1 LTAGNFHRLAFAEAG
16 PGDTRKLLE
25 VLEPSISFFMDR
37 HEDERMAID
46 FSLRM
51 MPGAYVS
58 SQWLGG
64 ISTLREKAHAARDGN
79 DDLCL
84 LVPRRGEP
92 IHMRLRDRR
101 RGMDEV
107 VLHAEA
113 GAHLRGNEES
123 YHAWSLGS
131 QSQVICIPRAQVAG
145 SVGDLGHVLHNG
157 VPPSGA
163 LNLLCAFARTLAS
176 DIGPLDS
183 ATLLRA
189 RDTLTDLF
197 ILALDPTP
205 DAAEAA
211 EGSARAARLAR
222 IRADIA
228 ANLAH
233 PDFSLEWL
241 AGRHQLSTRA
251 IRDLF
256 YASGT
261 NFTDHVLM
269 ARLELARSLLSDPSL
284 DHLNITAIAYDCGF
298 GDLSWFNQAFRR
310 RYGMTPSDL
319 RGCRRQE
326 HASRKA

>member
-1 LTAGNFHRLAFAEAG
+1 MTAGNFHRLAFAEAG

-25 VLEPSISFFMDR
+25 VLEPTISFFMDR
-37 HEDERMAID
+37 HEDERMVLD
-46 FSLRM
+46 FALRM
-51 MPGAYVS
+51 MPDAYVS
-58 SQWLGG
+58 SQWLAG
-64 ISTLREKAHAARDGN
+64 ISTRREKAHAACDGN

-84 LVPRRGEP
+84 LVPRAGKP
-92 IHMRLRDRR
+92 IQMRLPDRR
-101 RGMDEV
+101 RGMEEV
-107 VLHAEA
+107 VLRAET
-113 GAHLRGNEES
+113 GGHLRGNEES
-123 YHAWSLGS
+123 YHAWSLGCDS
-131 QSQVICIPRAQVAG
+131 QLICVPRARVEGAVA
-145 SVGDLGHVLHNG
+145 DLSRTLRHG

-183 ATLLRA
+183 DTLLRA

-197 ILALDPTP
+197 ILALGPTG

-211 EGSARAARLAR
+211 GESVRTARFAR
-222 IRADIA
+222 IKADVA

-261 NFTDHVLM
+261 NFTDHVLG
-269 ARLELARSLLSDPSL
+269 ARLERAHGLLSDPSL

-319 RGCRRQE
+319 RSLE
-326 HASRKA
+326 HQKHAAE

>member
-1 LTAGNFHRLAFAEAG
+1 VTAGNFHRLAFAEAG
-16 PGDTRKLLE
+16 PHDTRKLLE

-37 HEDERMAID
+37 HEDERMVLD

-58 SQWLGG
+58 SQWLAG
-64 ISTLREKAHAARDGN
+64 ISALRQKAHAARDGN

-84 LVPRRGEP
+84 LVPRGGKP
-92 IHMRLRDRR
+92 IHLRLRDRC

-107 VLHAEA
+107 VLRAGA

-123 YHAWSLGS
+123 YHAWTLGS
-131 QSQVICIPRAQVAG
+131 ESQVISISRAQV
-145 SVGDLGHVLHNG
+145 VGAVADMDHALRHG

-176 DIGPLDS
+176 DIGPLES
-183 ATLLRA
+183 ETLIQARA
-189 RDTLTDLF
+189 VLTNLF
-197 ILALDPTP
+197 ILALGPTR

-211 EGSARAARLAR
+211 EGSVRAARLAR
-222 IRADIA
+222 ITADVA

-241 AGRHQLSTRA
+241 AGRHQLSARA

-261 NFTDHVLM
+261 NFTEHVLA
-269 ARLELARSLLSDPSL
+269 ARLERAHGLLANPSF

-319 RGCRRQE
+319 RRMEQQK
-326 HASRKA
+326 HAAENL